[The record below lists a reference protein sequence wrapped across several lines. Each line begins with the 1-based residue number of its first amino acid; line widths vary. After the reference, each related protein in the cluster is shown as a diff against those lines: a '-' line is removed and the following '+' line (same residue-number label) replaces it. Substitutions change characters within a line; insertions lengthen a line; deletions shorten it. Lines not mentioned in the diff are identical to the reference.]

1 MGPNY
6 YLQLSETKHSHPVL
20 NFFINKMFLG
30 ICETYTE
37 KDILNMFLNI
47 CYKDYFFLIKNWF
60 VLKKNP

>member
-1 MGPNY
+1 
-6 YLQLSETKHSHPVL
+6 
-20 NFFINKMFLG
+20 MFLG

-60 VLKKNP
+60 VKKKNP